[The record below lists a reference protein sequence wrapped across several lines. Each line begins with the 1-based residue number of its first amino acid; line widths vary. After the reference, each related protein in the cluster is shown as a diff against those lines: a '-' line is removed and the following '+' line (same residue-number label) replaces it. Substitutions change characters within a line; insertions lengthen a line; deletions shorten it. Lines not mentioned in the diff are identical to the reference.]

1 MKRLL
6 TAAVA
11 LSLFAGTAAMATSAS
26 AQDHGRYDR
35 QYDRSDR
42 GDHRDHRRDD
52 RRDDRRGDN
61 RYDNGQRYGNGY
73 GYGNPGHRW
82 ARGQRYDYSYGRSY
96 IDYRGHNLRRPPRGY
111 GWVQDRN
118 DFLLVALTSGLIYE
132 IVANR

>member
-11 LSLFAGTAAMATSAS
+11 LSLFAGASAMATSAS
-26 AQDHGRYDR
+26 AQDHGRYDQ
-35 QYDRSDR
+35 QYDRHDR
-42 GDHRDHRRDD
+42 GDHRDHRGDN
-52 RRDDRRGDN
+52 RGGN

-73 GYGNPGHRW
+73 GNGYGNQGHRW